1 MIRSDRE
8 KDQSSYFRTEG
19 DLNEDK
25 AMEYGISDYALARE
39 MVRIGRTVLSLLGED
54 SQEDEE

>member
-1 MIRSDRE
+1 MNRSDRE
-8 KDQSSYFRTEG
+8 KDRSSYFRTEG

-39 MVRIGRTVLSLLGED
+39 RVRIGRTVLAFFEED